1 MNPSLDITN
10 PLKFSGIWFT
20 MHLIAFNANNLNEKK
35 QCMNII
41 KLICNSLP
49 CQTCRG
55 HAKEYIKNNPME
67 EHVKNN
73 DPLSLFIWTWT
84 FHNTVNNRLG
94 KNILSYEVAYHIYN
108 NLKENQEKP
117 EKKSVCSK
125 ECTDTDKKD
134 VGTNLKDTKNK
145 KKEDKNM
152 KKGTLYMQDKPHY
165 VYDNDK
171 YKKGFN
177 SNNKNFK

>member
-1 MNPSLDITN
+1 MNPALDITN

-20 MHLIAFNANNLNEKK
+20 MHLIAFNANSLNEKK
-35 QCMNII
+35 QCMNTI

-49 CQTCRG
+49 CQTCRS

-67 EHVKNN
+67 EHVKNS

-94 KNILSYEVAYHIYN
+94 KNIISYEVAYHIYN
-108 NLKENQEKP
+108 NLKNETETKQ

-125 ECTDTDKKD
+125 ECTDTDKD
-134 VGTNLKDTKNK
+134 KNVK
-145 KKEDKNM
+145 KIKKEDKNM

-171 YKKGFN
+171 YKKRV
-177 SNNKNFK
+177 